1 MVRFAVLKF
10 GGSNFK
16 SVNDIKHVVSILSSL
31 KEVSKDT
38 RYIIVVSALYGIT
51 DKLVNALKN
60 LQDLE
65 VDDFL
70 HELYEYHRNFLGSND
85 ERLKSVIF
93 SIEDFL
99 RGAKLIGRVPDFV
112 YDTVVSHGER
122 CSAYVLSEI
131 FRRNGLDFSLIDP
144 KDFIVTDGKF
154 GGATIILERTEENI
168 LTNMDKWQMNDVIVP
183 GFYGASP
190 NGDITILGRGGSDYT
205 AAALGYCLRAEY
217 VALFKDVPGFLTG
230 DPRAVSRPFLVSALS
245 YDEADELSYFGAKVL
260 HYNAVDPLRLRD
272 IPLYIC
278 DVTNGFNL
286 NKCTRIVPEKT
297 KVNYCVK
304 SISSSRDIAI
314 VQFKG
319 RNLGRVPG
327 VLGEIAKAVANMGIN
342 IKFVITSQTCIS
354 LIVSRN
360 DGERVMKLAE
370 SLRLNEIEEVT
381 FKHDKALIA
390 VVGEGLL
397 DHHGIASRIFKAVAD
412 ARINV
417 EMISAGA
424 SEVALYFI
432 VPEEAE
438 IEAVRRVHD
447 EFWGGSEYDKND
459 R

>member
-1 MVRFAVLKF
+1 MKFAILKF

-16 SVNDIKHVVSILSSL
+16 SVGDVQHVISILTSL
-31 KEVSKDT
+31 KKSSQDM
-38 RYIIVVSALYGIT
+38 RYVVVVSALYGVT
-51 DKLVNALKN
+51 DKLVNALRN
-60 LQDLE
+60 LRDIEINNFLDDLYK
-65 VDDFL
+65 F
-70 HELYEYHRNFLGSND
+70 HRNFLGND
-85 ERLKSVIF
+85 DDKLRSIVF
-93 SIEDFL
+93 SIEGFL
-99 RGAKLIGRVPDFV
+99 LGAQLIGRVPDFV

-131 FRRNGLDFSLIDP
+131 FRKNGLDFSLMDP

-168 LTNMDKWQMNDVIVP
+168 LANVDKWISNDVIVP

-190 NGDITILGRGGSDYT
+190 SGDITILGRGGSDYT
-205 AAALGYCLRAEY
+205 ATALGYCLRAEY

-230 DPRAVSRPFLVSALS
+230 DPRAVSCPSLVSTLS

-260 HYNAVDPLRLRD
+260 HYNAVDPLRLRN

-278 DVTNGFNL
+278 DVTNGFDL
-286 NKCTRIVPEKT
+286 NRCTRIVPEKT
-297 KVNYCVK
+297 KVDSCVK

-327 VLGEIAKAVANMGIN
+327 VLGEIARAVASAGIN

-354 LIVSRN
+354 LIVSRK

-412 ARINV
+412 GGINV

-424 SEVALYFI
+424 SEVSLYFI

-438 IEAVRRVHD
+438 VEAVRRVHD
-447 EFWGGSEYDKND
+447 EFWGGSQDGEND